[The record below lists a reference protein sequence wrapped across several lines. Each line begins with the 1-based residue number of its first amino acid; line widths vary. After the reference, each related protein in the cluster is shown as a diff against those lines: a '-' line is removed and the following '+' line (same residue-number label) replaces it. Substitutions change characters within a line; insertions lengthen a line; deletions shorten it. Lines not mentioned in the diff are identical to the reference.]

1 MSSSSP
7 RRRSWLAAGALAV
20 VAGALVWAAP
30 VGAATTLDV
39 VAVVPGDAEVTLVVG
54 VDPPPSLAQPGTFE
68 VASGDS
74 GQLPTDARPVL
85 GPQLA
90 AATVLDT
97 SAAGAGDLQ
106 NGINGSTNLL
116 LQLPDG
122 VRNLV
127 IADGGDAPRT
137 LSPLTQGAT
146 EAVAALNSAHADGNR
161 HTGAALDAAAAGLPP
176 EAGRSRLVLLYTGA
190 PDAGGEPADQLGRR
204 LARAGVV
211 LAVVTTGP
219 GQRYWS
225 DAAGVTG
232 GVVVPTTGAASLKPF
247 DQLASALRSR
257 FVLTFPRPSTL
268 PATVRVSMTVAGQT
282 VSRSAMVP
290 EVSAETAAPPTGKSG
305 PSPWMWVLGA
315 LVLLALIGGGL
326 LLIRRR
332 WPAPVGAPQRG
343 PAGTPEPAGF
353 EGNPQALPR
362 RRPTP
367 GTSTIA
373 ARAGTLPPVR
383 GHDEPPH
390 RTAPDQP
397 AAAEQVAAA
406 DRDVGAADR
415 DVGAA
420 DRDVGAADRSVGAAD
435 RSVADRS
442 VAAADRSVAAADRS
456 VAAADRGVEAADRAA
471 AEAAERAGVGRRV
484 GDPAGAQPAGAQP
497 AGRSTLPRR
506 RPGASAAR
514 RTGSGVDDATV
525 EMARPPVPG
534 RQHPA
539 ADARAYSRLYDETDR
554 VAAAVAEGR
563 MEFRH
568 AVAKIA
574 LAAPGR
580 VDLLDRVIETER
592 RLVGVQMGASAPSEV
607 TLKLLTTARRVVSGE
622 VALVGPTGERV
633 EQASSGLRLIHPDR
647 TTREYRSAN
656 ELARHLDLDTLSV
669 DAPTS

>member
-7 RRRSWLAAGALAV
+7 RRPSWLAAGALAV
-20 VAGALVWAAP
+20 VAGALVWAGPA
-30 VGAATTLDV
+30 GAATTLDV
-39 VAVVPGDAEVTLVVG
+39 VAVVPGDTEVTLVVG
-54 VDPPPSLAQPGTFE
+54 VDPPPSLAQPGTFA

-74 GQLPTDARPVL
+74 GKLPTDARPVL

-97 SAAGAGDLQ
+97 SAAGAGQLQ
-106 NGINGSTNLL
+106 NGINGTTNLL

-127 IADGGDAPRT
+127 VADGGDAPRT

-146 EAVAALNSAHADGNR
+146 EAVAALNSARPDGNR
-161 HTGAALDAAAAGLPP
+161 HTGAALDAAAAGLPS

-204 LARAGVV
+204 LAQAGVV
-211 LAVVTTGP
+211 LAVVTSGP

-232 GVVVPTTGAASLKPF
+232 GVVVPATGAASLQPF
-247 DQLASALRSR
+247 DQVASALRSR

-282 VSRSAMVP
+282 VSQSAMVP
-290 EVSAETAAPPTGKSG
+290 EASAETAPPPTAKSG

-326 LLIRRR
+326 LLARRR
-332 WPAPVGAPQRG
+332 RHAPVGAPERG
-343 PAGTPEPAGF
+343 PEPAGA
-353 EGNPQALPR
+353 EEKPQALPR

-373 ARAGTLPPVR
+373 ARATALPAVR
-383 GHDEPPH
+383 GQDEPAQ
-390 RTAPDQP
+390 RTAADQP
-397 AAAEQVAAA
+397 APADQVET
-406 DRDVGAADR
+406 
-415 DVGAA
+415 
-420 DRDVGAADRSVGAAD
+420 AD
-435 RSVADRS
+435 RSVA
-442 VAAADRSVAAADRS
+442 
-456 VAAADRGVEAADRAA
+456 AADRAA

-484 GDPAGAQPAGAQP
+484 GDPAGAQPADRP
-497 AGRSTLPRR
+497 TLPRR
-506 RPGASAAR
+506 RPGAAAAGQR
-514 RTGSGVDDATV
+514 NGAGVDDATV
-525 EMARPPVPG
+525 EMARPAPAG

-574 LAAPGR
+574 LASPGR

-607 TLKLLTTARRVVSGE
+607 TLKLLTTARRVVAGE
-622 VALVGPTGERV
+622 VALVGPAGERV

-647 TTREYRSAN
+647 TTRECRSAN